1 MKDWKTVTGTQ
12 QERPEEVDRES
23 SPTTVYLRKNI
34 RQVEQKEAEDSGETV
49 SVWQYEEQEL
59 TVQEYESMVLMQQVV
74 SENASGIV
82 ASVTQFQR
90 DAVIDEYTEQL
101 IEEGLI

>member
-12 QERPEEVDRES
+12 PERPAEVDRES
-23 SPTTVYLRKNI
+23 SPTTVYLRKDI
-34 RQVEQKEAEDSGETV
+34 RQ
-49 SVWQYEEQEL
+49 EEREL

>member
-1 MKDWKTVTGTQ
+1 M
-12 QERPEEVDRES
+12 
-23 SPTTVYLRKNI
+23 
-34 RQVEQKEAEDSGETV
+34 EQKEAEDSKGAV
-49 SVWQYEEQEL
+49 SAWQYEEREL

>member
-1 MKDWKTVTGTQ
+1 MEQKAAEGS
-12 QERPEEVDRES
+12 EEVA
-23 SPTTVYLRKNI
+23 N
-34 RQVEQKEAEDSGETV
+34 
-49 SVWQYEEQEL
+49 VWQYEEQEL
-59 TVQEYESMVLMQQVV
+59 TVQEYEDMIIMKQVV
-74 SENASGIV
+74 SESASGIV